1 MAHPAPRTPRASN
14 APDNRRRSL
23 RWIAG
28 GVSLLLLA
36 AIFIGGMAFSGLFN
50 VGLAYT
56 NEMEF
61 CTSCHSMKIN
71 YEEYKE
77 SMHYKNTSGV
87 QATCSDCHVP
97 KQFGP
102 KLYAKVVAAKDVYHE
117 IMGTIDTPEKF
128 EAHRWDMASRVW
140 AKMEA
145 TNSRE
150 CRNCHDFSDMDLSEQ
165 SRSARNKHAAAEDKG
180 QTCIDCHKGVAHE
193 EPMEPEEPA
202 ATEEDSA

>member
-1 MAHPAPRTPRASN
+1 MTKSSGSS
-14 APDNRRRSL
+14 RRSIL
-23 RWIAG
+23 IVVVLVFLVGIVFA
-28 GVSLLLLA
+28 
-36 AIFIGGMAFSGLFN
+36 GLFN

-77 SMHYKNTSGV
+77 TLHYKNTSGV

-97 KQFGP
+97 EPFVP
-102 KLYAKVVAAKDVYHE
+102 KMIAKIVAAKDVYHE
-117 IMGTIDTPEKF
+117 ILGTIDTPEKY
-128 EAHRWDMASRVW
+128 EAMRWDMATRVW

-145 TNSRE
+145 SDSRE
-150 CRNCHDFSDMDLSEQ
+150 CRSCHDFANMDLTSQ
-165 SRSARNKHAAAEDKG
+165 SRTARSRHSNAEDKG

-193 EPMEPEEPA
+193 EPDEPDDWEE
-202 ATEEDSA
+202 EEDSDSA